1 MTAPAP
7 PPTGRTDWWARPRVV
22 LPVVAVL
29 VLIVALLSPQDAAGR
44 AGDPR
49 LTTHFAG
56 PLNARLLYETASRLG
71 WHVRRRDSLPTP
83 ERGPRGETIHA
94 ILDPA
99 LRVAPREAHAYLEAV
114 RAGDGLLLV
123 IDQGRTPLAD
133 SLGLRIATGDRVA
146 TIASDTLG
154 CPRRFELVPPLWPD
168 DQMRLYGLAWTRPA
182 PAERRS
188 FGLQRTSRGE
198 GTPRDYAVG
207 FPLGRG
213 HVVVVSDPDLL
224 RNDVLRR
231 CRYGADVRAVR
242 MLEWLRDA
250 GTAPRTTLVFDEY
263 HQGFGPHPS
272 MLGAVGDFLAGHPV
286 GRMLLQAALAGLVL
300 LLAVAPRPIAPLEVD
315 RVQRRDPLE
324 QIDALAHAYEQV
336 HATRTVA
343 ARLLHGVRARAERG
357 WSPTRSLPNDDF
369 LTDLAHREPGLAGDA
384 ALVRRALRESIPE
397 RELTE
402 LGAALAR
409 IERALTPTTLA

>member
-1 MTAPAP
+1 
-7 PPTGRTDWWARPRVV
+7 
-22 LPVVAVL
+22 
-29 VLIVALLSPQDAAGR
+29 
-44 AGDPR
+44 
-49 LTTHFAG
+49 
-56 PLNARLLYETASRLG
+56 
-71 WHVRRRDSLPTP
+71 
-83 ERGPRGETIHA
+83 
-94 ILDPA
+94 
-99 LRVAPREAHAYLEAV
+99 
-114 RAGDGLLLV
+114 V

-133 SLGLRIATGDRVA
+133 SLGIRIATGDRVA
-146 TIASDTLG
+146 TIAGDTAG
-154 CPRRFELVPPLWPD
+154 CPRQFELVPPLWPD

-188 FGLQRTSRGE
+188 FGIQRTVRGE
-198 GTPRDYAVG
+198 GVPRVYAVG

-250 GTAPRTTLVFDEY
+250 GTAPRTTLVFDEF

-272 MLGAVGDFLAGHPV
+272 MLGTVGEFLAGHPV
-286 GRMLLQAALAGLVL
+286 GQALLQLALAALVL
-300 LLAVAPRPIAPLEVD
+300 LLAVAPRPIAPVEAD

-357 WSPTRSLPNDDF
+357 WSPARSRPNDDF
-369 LTDLAHREPGLAGDA
+369 LTDLAHRDPALAADA
-384 ALVRRALRESIPE
+384 ALVRRALREPIPE
-397 RELTE
+397 RQLAE